1 MAISFH
7 FDNISKPAFF
17 KASTIKVWLKQIA
30 ENEKFII
37 KELNYIFL
45 NDEGLLKINIEY
57 LNHDTYTDIITFD
70 NSGFDKLDSDTSN
83 VRLSLSKPPK
93 IESDIFISLERVE
106 ANAKKFNTTFKNELH
121 RVLAHGLLH
130 LCGYKDKKKSDIE
143 IMRKKEEEALSSFRT
158 KWGICWTNVI
168 ASEM

>member
-7 FDNISKPAFF
+7 FDTIPKPSFF
-17 KASTIKVWLKQIA
+17 KATSIKPWLKAIA
-30 ENEKFII
+30 NKEGFSI

-45 NDEGLLKINIEY
+45 DDEGLLKINIEY

-70 NSGFDKLDSDTSN
+70 NRDSVN
-83 VRLSLSKPPK
+83 LSLPK

-106 ANAKKFNTTFKNELH
+106 ANAKKFNTSFENELH

-130 LCGYKDKKKSDIE
+130 LCGYKDKTKKDAAL
-143 IMRKKEEEALSSFRT
+143 MRHKEEESLALL
-158 KWGICWTNVI
+158 
-168 ASEM
+168 